1 MSDSGMFSQ
10 STSRLLLAF
19 SARQW
24 LGMALLFLG
33 LTGLG
38 VLSVYWQV
46 EGVRWQWD
54 NALLAPTFLL
64 AALGLLL
71 VYFAADGL
79 RLWCTLKA
87 LGYPIR
93 ARDMTQLVFLNIFV
107 SNITPLATGGG
118 VAQVWFLRQ
127 HSVPVGKA
135 LTATTIRT
143 VLAILMIFAAA
154 PILWSLLPDLGGSAR
169 GLIQTGLWLTIGVYA
184 AGFALVLFK
193 TDWLIRTL
201 LALLAGLCRIRLLS
215 YSRFV
220 YLKRHWIREMRRFSR
235 GFRQYFAGGWFWVT
249 SSVVSTAVFLLAL
262 FSFPALIFHAL
273 GYDLSYWL
281 ALAKMVVTTF
291 IMYFSPTPG
300 GSGIA
305 EGVFGR
311 FFSAD
316 LLTTH
321 LVLAVVVWRGL
332 TIYLGMLIGLMV
344 TLRLLQ
350 PSPNA
355 SHAGSGAA

>member
-1 MSDSGMFSQ
+1 MSDSGKHLQM
-10 STSRLLLAF
+10 TSRLPLAF

-24 LGMALLFLG
+24 LGMAVLFVT
-33 LTGLG
+33 LTVLG

-54 NALLAPTFLL
+54 SALLAPTFLL
-64 AALGLLL
+64 AALGLLG

-93 ARDMTQLVFLNIFV
+93 ARDMAQLVFLNIFV

-118 VAQVWFLRQ
+118 VAQVWFLRRHQ
-127 HSVPVGKA
+127 VPVGKA
-135 LTATTIRT
+135 MTATTIRT
-143 VLAILMIFAAA
+143 VLAILMIFSAA
-154 PILWSLLPDLGGSAR
+154 PILWSLLPELGGSAR
-169 GLIQTGLWLTIGVYA
+169 ALIQTGLWLTIGVYA
-184 AGFALVLFK
+184 LGFMLVLWK
-193 TDWLIRTL
+193 TDWLIRASVL
-201 LALLAGLCRIRLLS
+201 MLVGLCRLRLLS
-215 YSRFV
+215 VARFE
-220 YLKRHWIREMRRFSR
+220 YFKRHWIREMRRFSR
-235 GFRQYFAGGWFWVT
+235 GFRQYFSGGWGWV
-249 SSVVSTAVFLLAL
+249 SASVLSTAVFLLAL
-262 FSFPALIFHAL
+262 FSFPALIFWAL

-281 ALAKMVVTTF
+281 SLAKMVITTF

-311 FFSAD
+311 FFSPD

-321 LVLAVVVWRGL
+321 LVLAVVVWRAL
-332 TIYLGMLIGLMV
+332 TIYLGMLIGLGV
-344 TLRLLQ
+344 TVHWLKAPLVEQ
-350 PSPNA
+350 KKA
-355 SHAGSGAA
+355 D